1 MKKNDSMGKADKI
14 LSSID
19 ADTLQKGID
28 KLKGMSDA
36 ESAKLKKQLDS
47 IDKEKVLEMFNSLSP
62 QQIKQKL
69 SSFDITKLDALKGN
83 GEIMDKLKKDKNKR

>member
-28 KLKGMSDA
+28 KLKGMSEA
-36 ESAKLKKQLDS
+36 ESAKLKKQLDG

-69 SSFDITKLDALKGN
+69 SKFDITKLDALNGN
-83 GEIMDKLKKDKNKR
+83 GKIIEKLKKDKNKR

>member
-28 KLKGMSDA
+28 KLKGMSEA
-36 ESAKLKKQLDS
+36 ESAKLKKQLDG

-69 SSFDITKLDALKGN
+69 SKFDITKLDALNGN
-83 GEIMDKLKKDKNKR
+83 GKNIEKLKKDKNKR